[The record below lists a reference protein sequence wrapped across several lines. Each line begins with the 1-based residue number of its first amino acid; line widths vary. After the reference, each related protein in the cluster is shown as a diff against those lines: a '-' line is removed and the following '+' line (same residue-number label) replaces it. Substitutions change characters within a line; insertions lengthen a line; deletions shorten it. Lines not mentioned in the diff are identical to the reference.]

1 MPACRTNAS
10 AWLLATGT
18 VTDSAITL
26 TNGMHEDL
34 FGASNGVT
42 RLIQSFYVHLLMMS
56 LGLLVWQLYS
66 SRAEPLAR
74 LA

>member
-18 VTDSAITL
+18 VTDTAISA
-26 TNGMHEDL
+26 TNGMREHL
-34 FGASNGVT
+34 FGASNEVT
-42 RLIQSFYVHLLMMS
+42 RPIQSFYVHLLMMS
-56 LGLLVWQLYS
+56 LGLLGWQLYS
-66 SRAEPLAR
+66 RGAEPLAR